1 MNQKP
6 ELPMKHLLL
15 ALFLSVALIGCSD
28 SGTPEKQTQADIAA
42 GKAVADKECKGC
54 HGLDG
59 KGTAA
64 GIPNLAGQRGRYLMA
79 SLKEYKDRVRVH
91 AALRTIAAT
100 MSENETRAVAAYYA
114 SLPPIPAS
122 KADVFSPYERGKVV
136 SADCASCHGADGNS
150 KTPGTPNLAG
160 QQPRYFVTAT
170 QEYLQGL
177 RASAPMDPML
187 RKLSRL
193 DLESVALYYASQ
205 TPAPRSAP
213 AVGDAAAGEPRTAVC
228 GGCHGSHGVSTDSAT
243 PSLASE
249 DPAYLKQSILAYRTT
264 RKHDLMQRLVGS
276 LSEQDIDNIVAFYA
290 TQKSKPAENGQ
301 TLLKEITDKCDRCHA
316 GERDNPALAIP
327 IIGGQDKD
335 YLVLALRAYRDDK
348 RGNSM
353 MHNMSMPYSDSI
365 IESIASY
372 YASRPA
378 K

>member
-1 MNQKP
+1 MR
-6 ELPMKHLLL
+6 HLLL
-15 ALFLSVALIGCSD
+15 ATFLSVALIGCSD
-28 SGTPEKQTQADIAA
+28 NGTPQKQSAADIAA
-42 GKAVADKECKGC
+42 GKAVAEKECKGC

-64 GIPNLAGQRGRYLMA
+64 GIPHLAGQRGRYLMA
-79 SLKEYKDRVRVH
+79 SLKEYKDGQRVH
-91 AALRTIAAT
+91 AALRSIAT
-100 MSENETRAVAAYYA
+100 NMSESDTRAVAAFYA
-114 SLPPIPAS
+114 SLSPIPAP
-122 KADVFSPYERGKVV
+122 KVDVFSPYERGKVV
-136 SADCASCHGADGNS
+136 AEQCAPCHGPDGNS
-150 KTPGTPNLAG
+150 RTSGVPNLAG

-170 QEYLQGL
+170 QEYLTGA
-177 RASAPMDPML
+177 RSSSPMDPSL
-187 RKLSRL
+187 RKMTKL

-205 TPAPRSAP
+205 TPTVRPAPP
-213 AVGDAAAGEPRTAVC
+213 KGDPVAGEPRTAVC
-228 GGCHGSHGVSTDSAT
+228 GGCHGSHGVSIDSAT

-249 DPAYLKQSILAYRTT
+249 DPVYLAQAIKAYRTT
-264 RKHDLMQRLVGS
+264 RKHDLMQRLVVA
-276 LSEQDIDNIVAFYA
+276 LSDQEIDNIVAFYT

-301 TLLKEITDKCDRCHA
+301 TLLKETTDKCDRCHA

-335 YLVLALRAYRDDK
+335 YLAVALRAYRDNK

-372 YASRPA
+372 YASRPM

>member
-1 MNQKP
+1 
-6 ELPMKHLLL
+6 MKHLLL
-15 ALFLSVALIGCSD
+15 AMFLSVALIGCSD
-28 SGTPEKQTQADIAA
+28 DGAPQKQSLADIAA
-42 GKAVADKECKGC
+42 GKTVAEQQCKGC

-79 SLKEYKDRVRVH
+79 SLKEYKDSVRVH

-100 MSENETRAVAAYYA
+100 MSEADTRAVTAFYA
-114 SLPPIPAS
+114 SLTPIAATKTPI
-122 KADVFSPYERGKVV
+122 FSPYERGKVV
-136 SADCASCHGADGNS
+136 AADCARCHGADGNS
-150 KTPGTPNLAG
+150 TTPGTPNLAG
-160 QQPRYFVTAT
+160 QQPRYFVAAT
-170 QEYLQGL
+170 QEYLTSA

-187 RKLSRL
+187 RKLSKL
-193 DLESVALYYASQ
+193 DLESVALFYASQ
-205 TPAPRSAP
+205 TPTPRSAP
-213 AVGDAAAGEPRTAVC
+213 AAGDAAAGEPRTAVC

-249 DPAYLKQSILAYRTT
+249 DPQYLTQAINAYRTT
-264 RKHDLMQRLVGS
+264 RKHDLMQRLVAT
-276 LSEQDIDNIVAFYA
+276 LSAQDISNIVAFYT

-327 IIGGQDKD
+327 IVGGQDKD
-335 YLVLALRAYRDDK
+335 YLTLALRAYRDDK

-372 YASRPA
+372 YAGQPTR
-378 K
+378 

>member
-1 MNQKP
+1 
-6 ELPMKHLLL
+6 MKHLLL

-28 SGTPEKQTQADIAA
+28 DGTPDKQSAADIRA
-42 GKAVADKECKGC
+42 GRVIADKECKGC

-79 SLKEYKDRVRVH
+79 SLKEYKDRVRTH

-100 MSENETRAVAAYYA
+100 MSEADTRSVAAYYA
-114 SLPPIPAS
+114 SLTPITAG
-122 KADVFSPYERGKVV
+122 KVAVFSPYERGKVV
-136 SADCASCHGADGNS
+136 AADCASCHGADGNS

-160 QQPRYFVTAT
+160 QQPRYFVAAT
-170 QEYLQGL
+170 QEYLMGL

-187 RKLSRL
+187 RKLSKL

-213 AVGDAAAGEPRTAVC
+213 STGDAAAGEPRTAVC

-249 DPAYLKQSILAYRTT
+249 DPVYLTQAIKAYRTT
-264 RKHDLMQRLVGS
+264 RKHDLMQRLVAT
-276 LSEQDIDNIVAFYA
+276 LSDQDIANIVAFYT

-316 GERDNPALAIP
+316 GEKDNPALAIP

-365 IESIASY
+365 IESIATY

-378 K
+378 R

>member
-1 MNQKP
+1 MRYVA
-6 ELPMKHLLL
+6 LALLL
-15 ALFLSVALIGCSD
+15 SVTLIGCSD
-28 SGTPEKQTQADIAA
+28 SSPDKQQSAADIAA
-42 GKAVADKECKGC
+42 GKAIADKECKGC

-79 SLKEYKDRVRVH
+79 SLKEYKDGVRVH
-91 AALRTIAAT
+91 AALRSIAAN
-100 MSENETRAVAAYYA
+100 MSEADTKAVAAFYA
-114 SLPPIPAS
+114 SLTPVPAS
-122 KADVFSPYERGKVV
+122 KADIFSPYERGKVV
-136 SADCASCHGADGNS
+136 SAECASCHGADGNS
-150 KTPGTPNLAG
+150 KTSGVPNLAG
-160 QQPRYFVTAT
+160 QQPRYFVAAT
-170 QEYLQGL
+170 QEYLTGA

-187 RKLSRL
+187 RKLSKL

-205 TPAPRSAP
+205 TPAQRSAP
-213 AVGDAAAGEPRTAVC
+213 AKGDAAAGEPLTAVC
-228 GGCHGSHGVSTDSAT
+228 GGCHGSHGVSIDSAT

-249 DPAYLKQSILAYRTT
+249 DPAYLAQAIKAYRTT
-264 RKHDLMQRLVGS
+264 RKHDLMQRLVTG
-276 LSEQDIDNIVAFYA
+276 LSDQDIDNIVAFYT
-290 TQKSKPAENGQ
+290 TQKSRPAENGQ
-301 TLLKEITDKCDRCHA
+301 TLLKDITDKCDRCHA

-335 YLVLALRAYRDDK
+335 YLTVALRAYRDSK

-372 YASRPA
+372 YASRSA